1 MRSPCLEDI
10 PRSKP
15 QIIKFDIIMPVKFL
29 KTNPDFTL
37 LWLASVIS
45 IMGDWFNQTALMG
58 LVLEKT
64 GSTISISLLILSSII
79 PMALLSPIAGPV
91 ADKINRRKVILW
103 SNILASGVALLF
115 LTVKEPNQIW
125 MVYLFII
132 ALVGIASFSGPAAQ
146 AAIPTLV
153 GKDGILPANALL
165 SAAWGSMLAIGAG
178 LGGIIAGLFGR
189 DICFIVNAVSFLL
202 AAFLISQIKTPLN
215 GPSFHKEQQP
225 PLNIAKDF
233 LEGIHYI
240 LKSPV
245 LRVQL
250 LVKSGWGLGAGVIL
264 FLSVLPVQIW
274 KSGDMGIGIMYG
286 ARGLGALLGPF
297 LAKRVTGQNQ
307 NKMYSVIAAALVING
322 LFYLGFSLAP
332 SLWWG
337 ALCIILAHLG
347 GGAAWVLSTVL
358 IQSSTPLNLQGRIL
372 SLDMT
377 LITITMTVSTL
388 IAGWAAA
395 IYSPRIV
402 SAAESI
408 IIFIF
413 GLIWWIFARKHAP
426 KCL

>member
-1 MRSPCLEDI
+1 
-10 PRSKP
+10 
-15 QIIKFDIIMPVKFL
+15 MPVKFL

-45 IMGDWFNQTALMG
+45 LMGDWFNQTALMG

-64 GSTISISLLILSSII
+64 GSTISISFLILSSII
-79 PMALLSPIAGPV
+79 PITLLSPIAGPT

-103 SNILASGVALLF
+103 SNILASGVAVLF

-125 MVYLFII
+125 MVYLFTIT
-132 ALVGIASFSGPAAQ
+132 LVGIASFSGPAAQ
-146 AAIPTLV
+146 AAIPALV

-178 LGGIIAGLFGR
+178 LGGIIAGFFGR
-189 DICFIVNAVSFLL
+189 SICFIANAVSFLI
-202 AAFLISQIKTPLN
+202 AAFLISLIKKPLN
-215 GPSFHKEQQP
+215 GLSFHKEQQHP
-225 PLNIAKDF
+225 PLNIVKDF
-233 LEGIHYI
+233 MEVIRYI
-240 LKSPV
+240 LKNPV
-245 LRVQL
+245 LRIQL

-264 FLSVLPVQIW
+264 FLSVMPVQIW

-297 LAKRVTGQNQ
+297 LAKRITGQNQ
-307 NKMYSVIAAALVING
+307 NKMYSVIAAALVINA

-358 IQSSTPLNLQGRIL
+358 IQSSNPDNLQGRIL
-372 SLDMT
+372 SLDMAFM
-377 LITITMTVSTL
+377 TMTMTISIL

-402 SAAESI
+402 SAAGSI

-413 GLIWWIFARKHAP
+413 GLIWWFFARKHAY